1 MAWGIN
7 SIGAYT
13 TLYETPIDELGYVY
27 TRSGSWTAYSTTDY
41 DVNSIGGD
49 FAGQTVK
56 QAYTHYDY
64 INLDGN
70 QLFGGQTTTLYDG
83 SVIRPQFV
91 AATQSL
97 KDAVSTG
104 LWAVSSNDYFTNNTN
119 YSVYFPFYNTITGV
133 TSSIAKITDVTFQG
147 AGEGY
152 VTFEFENGN
161 ARHATIS
168 DGYLPSDLGPRSAI
182 HRTIFLVGN
191 TSSLDGN
198 TLGYDFTSDLESA
211 ITQYEASA
219 SSGVS
224 VSSGGALSP
233 NSLISTNP
241 SLGIGNTYNFN
252 HSQSIQIKHREHF
265 NVLNK
270 NDDWAVS
277 FWAIIPPSQ
286 SLAGRQQQSLVQK
299 RNTYTYIDDAGLEQ
313 VKSQGNG
320 QYPFDISFYTE
331 LHPTSPGHIFI
342 KASDGNS
349 VLNFS
354 SSNAYS
360 DGLAHEY
367 VLNKTN
373 SEIALWVDGT
383 KEVSASYSFKGVV
396 TNDRDILIGARSI
409 SETNGFFS
417 GSMSQFRIHRNSLS
431 SAMISSLADN
441 STSGSALQRKEVG
454 YVFYKHGMIIISDP
468 RFRYQ
473 NILLG
478 NGNWNYTNRNFQ
490 LDYRATKQVE
500 EFSILCEIKR
510 DEYNVSSNPS
520 LRIDG
525 TDTDTRLMN
534 MVTGSDFRPYITQI
548 GLYNDNGDLLAIGK
562 LGSPLK
568 KRQDVDVTIN
578 VKFDID

>member
-1 MAWGIN
+1 MAWGID

-13 TLYETPIDELGYVY
+13 TIYETPIDELGYVY
-27 TRSGSWTAYSTTDY
+27 TRSGSHTALVDTDV
-41 DVNSIGGD
+41 DVDDIGGD
-49 FAGQTVK
+49 FASQTVK
-56 QAYTHYDY
+56 EVYTHFDF
-64 INLDGN
+64 INLDGE
-70 QLFGGQTTTLYDG
+70 QILGGQTG
-83 SVIRPQFV
+83 SVWDND
-91 AATQSL
+91 ATQSL
-97 KDAVSTG
+97 KDVVTTG
-104 LWAVSSNDYFTNNTN
+104 LWAVSSNDYFNNETD
-119 YSVYFPFYNTITGV
+119 YSVYYPFFNTTTGV
-133 TSSIAKITDVTFQG
+133 TSSISKITNVTFANANQG
-147 AGEGY
+147 F
-152 VTFEFENGN
+152 VQFEFENGN
-161 ARHATIS
+161 GRHATTS
-168 DGYLPSDLGPRSAI
+168 DGFGPSGDLSERQQV
-182 HRTIFLVGN
+182 HRTIFLVGD
-191 TSSLDGN
+191 TSSLNGD
-198 TLGYDFTSDLESA
+198 TLGFDFNTELDAAVAE
-211 ITQYEASA
+211 YEASA

-224 VSSGGALSP
+224 VSSGGVLSS

-277 FWAIIPPSQ
+277 FWAVIPPSQ
-286 SLAGRQQQSLVQK
+286 SLVGRQQQSLVQK

-342 KASDGNS
+342 KASDGSS

-354 SSNAYS
+354 SSNAYN
-360 DGLAHEY
+360 DGLVHEY

-373 SEIALWVDGT
+373 NEIALWVDGT
-383 KEVSASYSFKGVV
+383 NEVSASYSFKGVV

-578 VKFDID
+578 VKFDLD

>member
-1 MAWGIN
+1 MADFRIN
-7 SIGAYT
+7 ITNNVDNT
-13 TLYETPIDELGYVY
+13 TASNFKNAGGPIVTKVVSNSLDGTVLYLTFYINAD
-27 TRSGSWTAYSTTDY
+27 TDY
-41 DVNSIGGD
+41 EFNNFTDLTYNIGGVD
-49 FAGQTVK
+49 
-56 QAYTHYDY
+56 YT
-64 INLDGN
+64 
-70 QLFGGQTTTLYDG
+70 
-83 SVIRPQFV
+83 
-91 AATQSL
+91 AAANG
-97 KDAVSTG
+97 AVY
-104 LWAVSSNDYFTNNTN
+104 SS
-119 YSVYFPFYNTITGV
+119 
-133 TSSIAKITDVTFQG
+133 
-147 AGEGY
+147 
-152 VTFEFENGN
+152 
-161 ARHATIS
+161 
-168 DGYLPSDLGPRSAI
+168 
-182 HRTIFLVGN
+182 GN
-191 TSSLDGN
+191 TSLSVSMNDGAIQVDGIHQILPGVTLNLVLSGEVQSIAPTPPIDSNN
-198 TLGYDFTSDLESA
+198 TLLGNSA
-211 ITQYEASA
+211 
-219 SSGVS
+219 
-224 VSSGGALSP
+224 
-233 NSLISTNP
+233 ISTNP
-241 SLGIGNTYNFN
+241 ISGIGNTYNFD
-252 HSQSIQIKHREHF
+252 QTRSIQIRHQEHF

-277 FWAIIPPSQ
+277 FWATIPPSQ

-342 KASDGNS
+342 KASDGSS
-349 VLNFS
+349 VLDFS
-354 SSNAYS
+354 SSNAYN

-417 GSMSQFRIHRNSLS
+417 GSMSQFRIHRSSLS

-578 VKFDID
+578 VKFDLD